1 MRKVSSCQGFQGS
14 VTNENDWDLSPTPF
28 LPRSPHAGSSLG
40 TPGRYGFLD
49 REALLVSS
57 SHFSFSLARTDA
69 GEAASMAPVTSPI
82 AGIRFVN
89 SRRLIRPSVSKRA
102 PERRSY
108 FFGRE
113 IARWAEFRSAPVMH
127 GFPTHHD
134 NDITLPNGMLIAGLL
149 QGVNIDRLAHCLLEA
164 HWRDDADLADSET
177 LTRLG
182 KTSGVDPAPLLEA
195 ALSPETQAVYASNTE
210 EAINRSV
217 FGSPTYF
224 VDGDMFYGQDHLQ
237 MVERALQQPFA
248 GRWPR
253 P

>member
-1 MRKVSSCQGFQGS
+1 MPEIEYFYSAHSAYAYLGSARFAEIARAANRRIAHKPVDLRKVVAVTGPGS
-14 VTNENDWDLSPTPF
+14 
-28 LPRSPHAGSSLG
+28 
-40 TPGRYGFLD
+40 
-49 REALLVSS
+49 
-57 SHFSFSLARTDA
+57 
-69 GEAASMAPVTSPI
+69 TS
-82 AGIRFVN
+82 R
-89 SRRLIRPSVSKRA
+89 RA

-113 IARWAEFRSAPVMH
+113 IERWAEFRSAPVMQ

-134 NDITLPNGMLIAGLL
+134 NDITLPNGMLIAGFL
-149 QGVNIDRLAHCLLEA
+149 QGINIDRLAHCLLEA

-195 ALSPETQAVYASNTE
+195 ALSPETQAVYARNTE

-224 VDGDMFYGQDHLQ
+224 VDGDMFYGQDHLE